1 MGPNAL
7 AAAHVL
13 ASTPAKS
20 SSSSLSFLLIIVVIF
35 GLLYFVMIRPQ
46 RNRQR
51 QAQQQQRQVS
61 NGSRVRTTAG
71 MYGTIVDS
79 DDDNVLVEFAPG
91 VQIKMMRRAIM
102 NVVPDEEPDGIRHTF
117 DSEPTAEADETP
129 ADSDADKSET
139 SDKREDLSI

>member
-1 MGPNAL
+1 MGTHAL
-7 AAAHVL
+7 AAAHT
-13 ASTPAKS
+13 AAEAAKSSS
-20 SSSSLSFLLIIVVIF
+20 SSSSLSFLLIIVVVF

-51 QAQQQQRQVS
+51 QAQQQQRQVG

-102 NVVPDEEPDGIRHTF
+102 NVVSDDEPDGLR
-117 DSEPTAEADETP
+117 PRVADETP
-129 ADSDADKSET
+129 ADSDK
-139 SDKREDLSI
+139 

>member
-1 MGPNAL
+1 MGTHAV
-7 AAAHVL
+7 AAAHVV
-13 ASTPAKS
+13 AAAKSS
-20 SSSSLSFLLIIVVIF
+20 SSSSLSFLLIIVVVF

-51 QAQQQQRQVS
+51 QAQQQSRQVG
-61 NGSRVRTTAG
+61 NGSRIRTTAG
-71 MYGTIVDS
+71 MYGTVVDS

-102 NVVPDEEPDGIRHTF
+102 NVVPDDEPDGLHSTVV
-117 DSEPTAEADETP
+117 TETP
-129 ADSDADKSET
+129 DDADSSDN

>member
-1 MGPNAL
+1 MGTHAV
-7 AAAHVL
+7 AAAHVV
-13 ASTPAKS
+13 AAAKSS
-20 SSSSLSFLLIIVVIF
+20 SSSSLSFLLIIVVVF

-51 QAQQQQRQVS
+51 AAQQQSRQVG
-61 NGSRVRTTAG
+61 NGSRIRTTAG

-102 NVVPDEEPDGIRHTF
+102 NVVPDDEPDGLH
-117 DSEPTAEADETP
+117 PTVVTGTPDEAD
-129 ADSDADKSET
+129 SSEN

>member
-1 MGPNAL
+1 MGTDAL
-7 AAAHVL
+7 AAAHVV
-13 ASTPAKS
+13 AAATKSS
-20 SSSSLSFLLIIVVIF
+20 SSSSLSFLLIIVVVF

-51 QAQQQQRQVS
+51 QAQQQSRQVS
-61 NGSRVRTTAG
+61 NGSRIRTTAG
-71 MYGTIVDS
+71 MYGTVVDS

-102 NVVPDEEPDGIRHTF
+102 NVVPDDEPDGLHSTVVTETP
-117 DSEPTAEADETP
+117 DEAD
-129 ADSDADKSET
+129 SSEN